1 MIKKEPMNLYRILS
15 VVALILVTYSYC
27 CLLCF
32 VSHLSADEWLCVLTV
47 ATIVLLVFIFELE
60 FERLKGG
67 LAYNTQSNF
76 ARIVILYTLC
86 AVLSF
91 GMLYLPE
98 FCRPVMLLPLLMSAV
113 SGPAMALLTGIFFD
127 ILLVFVGGHN
137 LFVLISMCLLTL
149 LGAVLS
155 EALKEERLYRLVS
168 LLILFVNL
176 LIPCIFYYLSYKEIE
191 AALIPYWLG
200 SAIGTALFSFFVF
213 GFVWRDTRQELD
225 NLLQDILS
233 EDFSEVKGLKDFSV
247 YEYEHAKRVAD
258 IAFRCAKAV
267 GLNENLCMAG
277 GFYYRMSRW
286 LGEPYAKNV
295 WRKAKALCFPEPLTK
310 ILLEY
315 YGEEQQISSPESA
328 LVHMV
333 DALIVKMD
341 LMKNEVGSSQW
352 NKEIVIYQTLNEFS
366 SGGLYDQSGMSMNL
380 FLKVREFLAREE
392 TLN

>member
-1 MIKKEPMNLYRILS
+1 M
-15 VVALILVTYSYC
+15 
-27 CLLCF
+27 
-32 VSHLSADEWLCVLTV
+32 
-47 ATIVLLVFIFELE
+47 
-60 FERLKGG
+60 
-67 LAYNTQSNF
+67 
-76 ARIVILYTLC
+76 
-86 AVLSF
+86 
-91 GMLYLPE
+91 
-98 FCRPVMLLPLLMSAV
+98 
-113 SGPAMALLTGIFFD
+113 
-127 ILLVFVGGHN
+127 
-137 LFVLISMCLLTL
+137 LISMCLLTL